1 MTRSGEEIVA
11 HIDATLDQLIQNASV
26 IKQLSNNKQYEEE
39 LMHLQKTQ
47 ESLLSHLMH
56 MDELLGHQQKKK
68 QQIITNDNSK
78 AVKTKL
84 VKLSR
89 LNAQVVKRVSKS
101 FVPKRKKRK
110 KTLLKS
116 S

>member
-11 HIDATLDQLIQNASV
+11 NIDATLDQLIQNASV
-26 IKQLSNNKQYEEE
+26 IKQLSTKKHYEEE

-56 MDELLGHQQKKK
+56 MDELLDHEQKKK
-68 QQIITNDNSK
+68 QQILTAVDSK
-78 AVKTKL
+78 IVKTKL
-84 VKLSR
+84 MKLSR
-89 LNAQVVKRVSKS
+89 LNDRVVKQVSKTLAY
-101 FVPKRKKRK
+101 KRKKRK
-110 KTLLKS
+110 KILLKS